1 MMPMDENFTRF
12 LHFYDIDTSKTD
24 LIADAYGLD
33 CCLNSMMPDFDSISE
48 QPDDKIMSKLL
59 LDIEKAISK
68 Y

>member
-24 LIADAYGLD
+24 IIADAYGLECILD
-33 CCLNSMMPDFDSISE
+33 SLMTDFDCIIE
-48 QPDDKIMSKLL
+48 QPDDKLISKLL
-59 LDIEKAISK
+59 LDIEKAVNK